1 MVNPIRSILMCRG
14 LRDMFAALRFRTIRD
29 QSGASILAAVLAILA
44 FTLLTALLVSIIS
57 TSASVGLQEELGV
70 KAFYIA
76 DGGLQYALKN
86 GTAPCD
92 FNVSTPVALGGGTFT
107 VASEC
112 MDNSAG
118 CTAPTTVTD
127 NPLLAASTTIN
138 VTSTAGYNIPG
149 TIKVQSEYVFCRA
162 AAAAQLTGCDRGT
175 NGTAAADHALGTEM
189 TQCTVTSTGIYPA
202 GLLFFGDLKRVVQA
216 NVGQ

>member
-1 MVNPIRSILMCRG
+1 MVTQVRSILMCRG
-14 LRDMFAALRFRTIRD
+14 LRGKSTGMRCRTIRD
-29 QSGASILAAVLAILA
+29 QSGASVLAAVLAILI
-44 FTLLTALLVSIIS
+44 FTLLVALLVSIIS
-57 TSASVGLQEELGV
+57 TGASVGLQEELGV

-86 GTAPCD
+86 GSSCD
-92 FNVSTPVALGGGTFT
+92 FNVSAPMALGGGTFT

-112 MDNSAG
+112 MDNPAG

-138 VTSTAGYNIPG
+138 VTSTAGYTIPG
-149 TIKVQSEYVFCRA
+149 TVKFESEYVFCRA

-175 NGTAAADHALGTEM
+175 NGTAAADHALGTDII
-189 TQCTVTSTGIYPA
+189 QCTVTSTGIYPA

-216 NVGQ
+216 NVGH